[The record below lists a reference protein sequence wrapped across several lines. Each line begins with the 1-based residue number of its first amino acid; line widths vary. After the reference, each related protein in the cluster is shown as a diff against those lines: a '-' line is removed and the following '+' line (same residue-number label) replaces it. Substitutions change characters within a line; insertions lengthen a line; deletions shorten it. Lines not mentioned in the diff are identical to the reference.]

1 MCHDASCCALLQVIV
16 INLPIMVEDPQ
27 HSANIRAHK
36 YSMALCDLIHQQHP
50 QVSMIDF
57 QSACRQYMAQHSPT
71 WQQAVL
77 ELQQLNTL
85 GSQNG
90 AQELSTAATPAGA
103 GAPEQRSSGSSGRK
117 LWSMNFYT
125 VARNMVVS
133 KGYHNLIRRRGWDE
147 ISSGH
152 GRLLLVDEIHM
163 NDTAARM
170 LAGLVQPLLHS
181 V

>member
-1 MCHDASCCALLQVIV
+1 MLQEKAPKAKVIV

-36 YSMALCDLIHQQHP
+36 YSMALRDLVHQQHP
-50 QVSMIDF
+50 QVSMVDF
-57 QSACRQYMAQHSPT
+57 QSACRQHMAQHSPT
-71 WQQAVL
+71 WQQAVK
-77 ELQQLNTL
+77 ELQQLGTA
-85 GSQNG
+85 GSQAG
-90 AQELSTAATPAGA
+90 AQQASTAATPAGA
-103 GAPEQRSSGSSGRK
+103 GGPEQRSSGSSNSK
-117 LWSMNFYT
+117 QWPMNFFT
-125 VARNMVVS
+125 VARNMVLS
-133 KGYHNLIRRRGWDE
+133 KGYHNLFRRRSWDE